1 MKAKISTLVD
11 GKPVADSD
19 YLSIL
24 EQESEDEEQEA
35 VRKAKD
41 AEIRGGRAERRRR
54 GVRNIRHS
62 IASGTDLARRIISAA
77 STAGE
82 GADDEEVEDEE
93 VGGEWEKELELPT
106 SQGQVDSRV
115 QQMMADYMDHSG
127 FGTFNSLMKN
137 GVLTLHAVGVDLDG
151 DEEGDFEIL
160 EADEDGHGDEG
171 EDQE

>member
-41 AEIRGGRAERRRR
+41 AEIREGRAERRRR
-54 GVRNIRHS
+54 GVRNIRHC
-62 IASGTDLARRIISAA
+62 IASETDLARRIIDAA
-77 STAGE
+77 STVVDVE

-93 VGGEWEKELELPT
+93 VDGEWEKELELPT

-127 FGTFNSLMKN
+127 FG
-137 GVLTLHAVGVDLDG
+137 VDLDG

-160 EADEDGHGDEG
+160 EADEDEHGDEG